1 MFEKMQ
7 PITVKLLCKT
17 PSKAKQTGP
26 MDLDK
31 SISLWQAASQS
42 AEGRLCIQQSTRP
55 LLIHPW
61 AQAIVQ
67 HRHINS
73 DDLNRTIFLLDMKI
87 QAGKYTIAPFLFW
100 QFCESSNKFWTD
112 FYLISSLSHD
122 KLVPALTLKVR
133 IICFPFTSRDIKFH
147 IYHTFIADVPKQTNQ
162 VLNIFYS
169 DG

>member
-1 MFEKMQ
+1 MQ
-7 PITVKLLCKT
+7 PITVKILCKT
-17 PSKAKQTGP
+17 PSKVKQTRP

-42 AEGRLCIQQSTRP
+42 
-55 LLIHPW
+55 LLKIGWVSSNLHTHWIHPW
-61 AQAIVQ
+61 AQVIVR

-73 DDLNRTIFLLDMKI
+73 DQLNRTISLLDTKI
-87 QAGKYTIAPFLFW
+87 QAGKYTIVPFLFW
-100 QFCESSNKFWTD
+100 QFCESSNKLWTD
-112 FYLISSLSHD
+112 FYLILSLSHD
-122 KLVPALTLKVR
+122 KFVPALTLKVR
-133 IICFPFTSRDIKFH
+133 IICFLFTSRDIKFH

>member
-1 MFEKMQ
+1 MKEVCGFGENH
-7 PITVKLLCKT
+7 LSLAS
-17 PSKAKQTGP
+17 SKPK
-26 MDLDK
+26 
-31 SISLWQAASQS
+31 S
-42 AEGRLCIQQSTRP
+42 AEDKLGIQQSMHP

-61 AQAIVQ
+61 AQVIAW
-67 HRHINS
+67 HRHKKS
-73 DDLNRTIFLLDMKI
+73 DRLNRTISLLDMKI
-87 QAGKYTIAPFLFW
+87 HAGKYTIAPFLFW

-112 FYLISSLSHD
+112 FYLILSLSHN
-122 KLVPALTLKVR
+122 KFVPALTLKVR